1 MKILFLKTV
10 ATLSLISLTACQPS
24 VDSDIAVEAERGAP
38 DASVQAVDDAV
49 QKDGKV
55 RVVLQDPV
63 SEPRACIVPI
73 RIENGL
79 EGDVSVTMIGFD
91 VTGPGE
97 DTKGNMFAPV
107 AESGMASEARVILE
121 GQSCDA
127 FETITVPE
135 VLCKE
140 DDADCRAK
148 IEFEDGADLSFSQA
162 G

>member
-1 MKILFLKTV
+1 MKTRFTNTAAIICVIGL
-10 ATLSLISLTACQPS
+10 AACQPAETDGNIDVEPDTPEMTVPAS
-24 VDSDIAVEAERGAP
+24 EDI
-38 DASVQAVDDAV
+38 V

-55 RVVLQDPV
+55 RVVLQESV

-79 EGDVSVTMIGFD
+79 EGDVNVTMIGFD

-97 DTKGNMFAPV
+97 DAKGNMFAPV
-107 AESGMASEARVILE
+107 AESGTASEARVILE

-127 FETITVPE
+127 FDTLSVPE

-140 DDADCRAK
+140 DDADCSAK
-148 IEFEDGADLSFSQA
+148 IEFEDGTDLSFSQ
-162 G
+162 